1 MGCTSTIAIND
12 GCVPTAKDEVVV
24 PVVETPVIPEVPVEK
39 AI

>member
-12 GCVPTAKDEVVV
+12 GCVPPVKEEVV
-24 PVVETPVIPEVPVEK
+24 PVVETPVVPEVPVEK